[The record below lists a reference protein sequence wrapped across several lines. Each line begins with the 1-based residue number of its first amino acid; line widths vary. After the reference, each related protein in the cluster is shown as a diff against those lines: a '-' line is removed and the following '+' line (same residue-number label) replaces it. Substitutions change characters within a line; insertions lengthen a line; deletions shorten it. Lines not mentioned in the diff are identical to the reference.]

1 MPEAPAP
8 ITSAPAPLL
17 PRLLP
22 IAAVSALA
30 LAWAFSPDV
39 PVLVHGGA
47 LLMEPDS
54 RAGVY
59 ARSAGQ
65 IQRVAVEVG
74 APLRQG
80 QLLATINRVDQAAPG
95 GGWVAANPEAIR
107 RQNQAIDLQ
116 QQAMRS
122 QIDTLRTSNQPIGQ
136 QLAALESLRRDEVI
150 PRYSPLWV
158 GAQDLYLR
166 NRSQIRALEGQIAQ
180 LEAGRAELQAQRV
193 GQQVFTPRAGTLL
206 SLLVAPGQA
215 VAPGQRIAVVGAPA
229 QAVSRHRT
237 AITLFTEADA
247 SRLRPGARVQVEP
260 QLQSRDRYGG
270 TAQRY
275 GALTGRIRSLSPISL
290 DAEALTHV
298 LGDNDLAASLAAR
311 SRQEAFG
318 EGGDPLATLGNKV
331 TVPVML
337 VLVDLE
343 PAATPS
349 GLRWSGGNGPDLELE
364 NGTPALARVEL
375 ERRPL
380 VSFVLPFLRWL
391 GGTER

>member
-30 LAWAFSPDV
+30 LAWAFSPGV

-80 QLLATINRVDQAAPG
+80 QLLATINRVDQ
-95 GGWVAANPEAIR
+95 AANPEAIR

-331 TVPVML
+331 TAPVML